1 MYRSC
6 RKTCLVL
13 SFFAMLVTTVV
24 GQAPVQ
30 EHPASNALAPE
41 DAKEIIRRALEVD
54 QRNLALARNYTYQE
68 KQETRAFDKHGS
80 TKHQQSE
87 THDLTI
93 LYDEP
98 YSRLI
103 QKNGKP
109 LSEKDEKNEQE
120 KLDRF

>member
-6 RKTCLVL
+6 RKTWFVL

-41 DAKEIIRRALEVD
+41 DAKEIIHRALEVD
-54 QRNLALARNYTYQE
+54 QRNLVLARNYTYQE
-68 KQETRAFDKHGS
+68 KRDTRAFDKHGS
-80 TKHQQSE
+80 TKHKENE
-87 THDLTI
+87 TYDFTI
-93 LYDEP
+93 LYGEP

-103 QKNGKP
+103 QKNDKS
-109 LSEKDEKNEQE
+109 LSEKDEKKGQE
-120 KLDRF
+120 KL